1 LLFEKGT
8 ATMRGTALIDG
19 RYAEFQAAVLQQL
32 PREIHPDILKH
43 WIDDRESLKR
53 VLDLA
58 LVPVRM
64 TDAKLHLDRS
74 KPFNPAE
81 FIGAGW
87 GIWRGLADGN
97 GLEGEEEQ
105 DARSLVITEVDLN
118 KVILDATLNA
128 GENYI
133 TGEERLRRLEKKVA
147 TKMDAAI
154 FQALW
159 NNKHLIPERFKE
171 KTNGN
176 TTYVFV
182 DGTTLRS
189 PDGFR
194 YSLFFAWDAG
204 LREWS
209 WGCRWLGRDR
219 VVSYPSALLAS

>member
-1 LLFEKGT
+1 
-8 ATMRGTALIDG
+8 MRGTALIDG

-64 TDAKLHLDRS
+64 TDAKLPINRS

-81 FIGAGW
+81 FIGQGW
-87 GIWRGLADGN
+87 SIWRGPADGG

-105 DARSLVITEVDLN
+105 DARSLAIIEVDLN
-118 KVILDATLNA
+118 KVILDAALNA
-128 GENYI
+128 GENSI
-133 TGEERLRRLEKKVA
+133 TGEERLRRLKERNAVR
-147 TKMDAAI
+147 MDAAI

-159 NNKHLIPERFKE
+159 NNKHMIPERLKE

-182 DGTTLRS
+182 DGTTLRG
-189 PDGFR
+189 PGGDR
-194 YSLFFAWDAG
+194 YSLYFCWDAG
-204 LREWS
+204 LRGWF
-209 WGCRWLGRDR
+209 WDFYWQGYDRD
-219 VVSYPSALLAS
+219 VDNPSALLAS